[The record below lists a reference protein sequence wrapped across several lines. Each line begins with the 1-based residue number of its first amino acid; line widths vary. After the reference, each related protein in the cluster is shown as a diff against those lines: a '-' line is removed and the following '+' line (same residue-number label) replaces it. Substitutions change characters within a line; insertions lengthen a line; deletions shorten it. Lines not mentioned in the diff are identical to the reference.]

1 VTRIVPADLPP
12 GLRAVIK
19 RDGRGNL
26 TVYYARWL
34 TPRQRRQAV
43 RDAHCAARRGG
54 WLRVLLP
61 APIAAVAAKAAA
73 HPATWGSAVIVTV
86 AGGLTASLA
95 FTAPAPSPA
104 QRLSPAGQVSATA
117 AAHRHRR
124 RREDEIHVPRPAP
137 GPSRQHAPAPLPR
150 TQPSPLL
157 PLPLPTAPV
166 TGSLSP
172 PAVPSPAPTVCVTVL
187 GLRTCVSAAA

>member
-1 VTRIVPADLPP
+1 VTRILPADLPP

-54 WLRVLLP
+54 WLRALLP

-73 HPATWGSAVIVTV
+73 HPATWGSAVIVAV

-95 FTAPAPSPA
+95 LTAPAPSPA
-104 QRLSPAGQVSATA
+104 QRLTPAGQVSATA

-137 GPSRQHAPAPLPR
+137 DPSPQHAPAMLPHSTPPPL
-150 TQPSPLL
+150 
-157 PLPLPTAPV
+157 LPLPTAPA

-172 PAVPSPAPTVCVTVL
+172 PAVPSPAPSVCVTVL
-187 GLRTCVSAAA
+187 GLRSCVSAAA